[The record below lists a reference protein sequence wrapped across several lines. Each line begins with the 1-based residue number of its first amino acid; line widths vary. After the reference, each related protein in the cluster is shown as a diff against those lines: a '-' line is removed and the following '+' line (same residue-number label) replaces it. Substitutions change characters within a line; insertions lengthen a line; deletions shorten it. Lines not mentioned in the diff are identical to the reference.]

1 MNGTL
6 PLPQEE
12 AETHPETMGVPV
24 TGAGFAGA
32 AGMEW
37 GRRRPRSEEP
47 AEARG
52 WGARSRGGLGA
63 GSGWQLAT
71 PDLSSQPGPPSRKTS
86 VTGAGNRTCTGT
98 SKRYQLCRVQV
109 RPAWLD
115 HRPPPTARHRQDS
128 RRLPGGPSPVD
139 TLSWA
144 CPLHP
149 KEQKWGWG
157 SPGSEF
163 HSLPQVK
170 SLVPTTGCGHL
181 SGKDLLLLAE
191 LSCDLR
197 V

>member
-1 MNGTL
+1 MG
-6 PLPQEE
+6 PLTQDNSPTSNSLEVGPDATAYWWGE
-12 AETHPETMGVPV
+12 WTKWTACSRSC
-24 TGAGFAGA
+24 GAGV
-32 AGMEW
+32 
-37 GRRRPRSEEP
+37 
-47 AEARG
+47 
-52 WGARSRGGLGA
+52 
-63 GSGWQLAT
+63 T
-71 PDLSSQPGPPSRKTS
+71 SQERHCLQQRKTS

-109 RPAWLD
+109 RPTWLD
-115 HRPPPTARHRQDS
+115 HRPPPTTRHRQDS

-181 SGKDLLLLAE
+181 SGKDPLLLAE